1 MICLNIIV
9 ANFWL
14 IKLSRSL
21 FNVKNIMLIKIIFWI
36 VLGFIN
42 NNWILFSWLL
52 RLGFLFCKRI

>member
-52 RLGFLFCKRI
+52 RFGFLFCKRI